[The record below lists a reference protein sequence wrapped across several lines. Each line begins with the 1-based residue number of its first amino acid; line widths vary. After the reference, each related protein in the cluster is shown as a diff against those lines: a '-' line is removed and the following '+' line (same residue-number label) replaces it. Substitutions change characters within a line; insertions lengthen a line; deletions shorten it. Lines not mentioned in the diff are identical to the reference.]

1 MRYRLFIFCLLCR
14 FFSFQLLFGQEEKV
28 KDIGEIVVTANKLE
42 TPIEKTGKVIYKI
55 TAEDIRL
62 KSGQSVAQLING
74 LPGINIEGVFGAP
87 GTNLEY
93 SIRGGRNRHTLVLIN
108 GLPIN
113 DPSLISSDYDL
124 RLLNANQVE
133 SIEVMKGGAAALYGT
148 NAAAGVINIQLKT
161 AQTETPVINLR
172 QSIGSFS
179 TLESYADFSG
189 KTGKL
194 NYFLSGQYGQSD
206 GISAA
211 TSNDPNVV
219 FGNDGYVQKGFRTHL
234 KYDFSERFDLTAQM
248 ALDDLE
254 ADFDGGA
261 FSDANHK
268 FNVQQ
273 WSVGLNP
280 KWQFDRGKVELK
292 FNYNTIDRSFES
304 TFPSEHQGDNW
315 QADLVHQFEWS
326 DKTQLITGVQY
337 QKFQFDNEGEEPQ
350 QLNVDPYLHLASD
363 ITEALTLNAGI
374 RLNHN
379 SEYGNNF
386 LFNLNPSYYIPIS
399 DKHRLKFFGS
409 YATAFVAPS
418 LFQLYAGF
426 FGNPNLEAETTRSVE
441 MGSSLYLSDA
451 LTLNV
456 AYFERVE
463 ENAIDFVSQFDN
475 DGNYIGGSYANVA
488 GERVIS
494 GIEID
499 AEWKM
504 SDIFELKGHYANYK
518 FGNPDQFF
526 RIPDQKWGIALQ
538 AKLPAGTALYLSY
551 DRFGERSAAIFSD
564 PFLVDLEAYNMV
576 QFNINQSFM
585 KDKWQVSG
593 SLENLLNEDFV
604 GVYGFNTRPI
614 NFKLAVSVKF

>member
-1 MRYRLFIFCLLCR
+1 MRYRIFTFCLLCC
-14 FFSFQLLFGQEEKV
+14 FFSFELLFGQEEKV

-87 GTNLEY
+87 VTNLEY

-172 QSIGSFS
+172 QSVGSFS

-189 KTGKL
+189 KSDKL

-211 TSNDPNVV
+211 TSNDPNVE
-219 FGNDGYVQKGFRTHL
+219 FGNDGYLQKGFRTHL
-234 KYDFSERFDLTAQM
+234 KYDFSERFDLSAQM

-280 KWQFDRGKVELK
+280 KWQYDRGKVELK

-304 TFPSEHQGDNW
+304 DFPSEHQGDNW

-326 DKTQLITGVQY
+326 DKTQLITGLQY

-363 ITEALTLNAGI
+363 IT
-374 RLNHN
+374 
-379 SEYGNNF
+379 
-386 LFNLNPSYYIPIS
+386 P
-399 DKHRLKFFGS
+399 
-409 YATAFVAPS
+409 
-418 LFQLYAGF
+418 
-426 FGNPNLEAETTRSVE
+426 
-441 MGSSLYLSDA
+441 
-451 LTLNV
+451 
-456 AYFERVE
+456 
-463 ENAIDFVSQFDN
+463 
-475 DGNYIGGSYANVA
+475 
-488 GERVIS
+488 
-494 GIEID
+494 
-499 AEWKM
+499 
-504 SDIFELKGHYANYK
+504 
-518 FGNPDQFF
+518 
-526 RIPDQKWGIALQ
+526 
-538 AKLPAGTALYLSY
+538 
-551 DRFGERSAAIFSD
+551 
-564 PFLVDLEAYNMV
+564 
-576 QFNINQSFM
+576 
-585 KDKWQVSG
+585 
-593 SLENLLNEDFV
+593 
-604 GVYGFNTRPI
+604 
-614 NFKLAVSVKF
+614 